1 MGFSMCELCHEVA
14 VGCADASVPMAGSV
28 KEVHFQMFA
37 GLSHQVQGAQG
48 GRRRRCAPP
57 TWAHAA
63 AAVGRGSN
71 WLSYSELGA
80 SLKIVA
86 DLLEHFKLLRILRW
100 RLPGLA
106 SPWRRHA
113 EHALRCGHD
122 WRHTLSL
129 AMRSL
134 VCEKLAKIAGKQVR
148 VGMSAVA
155 LPSGA
160 ARRIK
165 RLQGR
170 KNLDIL
176 RSALL
181 QHCGALLLHR
191 LQRRNEL
198 RHDKQL
204 RIDRRRR
211 HSGERLRHGSG
222 CWSARKRN
230 LG

>member
-1 MGFSMCELCHEVA
+1 
-14 VGCADASVPMAGSV
+14 
-28 KEVHFQMFA
+28 
-37 GLSHQVQGAQG
+37 
-48 GRRRRCAPP
+48 
-57 TWAHAA
+57 
-63 AAVGRGSN
+63 
-71 WLSYSELGA
+71 LGA
-80 SLKIVA
+80 LLKIVA
-86 DLLEHFKLLRILRW
+86 GLLERFKLLRILRW
-100 RLPGLA
+100 WLPGLV

-129 AMRSL
+129 TLRSL
-134 VCEKLAKIAGKQVR
+134 VCQKLAKIAGKQVR

-181 QHCGALLLHR
+181 QHCGALLLHH

-204 RIDRRRR
+204 RIDGRRR
-211 HSGERLRHGSG
+211 HSGERREPIESESKVNTRGERINWRVMKKHSFLEAI
-222 CWSARKRN
+222 ARTS
-230 LG
+230 

>member
-1 MGFSMCELCHEVA
+1 VCGVNGM
-14 VGCADASVPMAGSV
+14 

-63 AAVGRGSN
+63 AAVGRGNN
-71 WLSYSELGA
+71 WLSYSGELGA

-86 DLLEHFKLLRILRW
+86 DLLGRIKLLRILRW
-100 RLPGLA
+100 RLPGLV

-129 AMRSL
+129 ALRSL
-134 VCEKLAKIAGKQVR
+134 VCQKLAKIAGKQVR

-160 ARRIK
+160 ARWIK
-165 RLQGR
+165 CLQGR
-170 KNLDIL
+170 KSLDIL
-176 RSALL
+176 RTAAALPRF
-181 QHCGALLLHR
+181 AAASFAAS
-191 LQRRNEL
+191 QRAA
-198 RHDKQL
+198 
-204 RIDRRRR
+204 
-211 HSGERLRHGSG
+211 S
-222 CWSARKRN
+222 
-230 LG
+230 

>member
-1 MGFSMCELCHEVA
+1 MCGVN
-14 VGCADASVPMAGSV
+14 GM

-63 AAVGRGSN
+63 AAVGRGKN
-71 WLSYSELGA
+71 WLSSAGEGELGA

-86 DLLEHFKLLRILRW
+86 DLLGRIKLLRILRW
-100 RLPGLA
+100 RLPGLV

-129 AMRSL
+129 ALRSL
-134 VCEKLAKIAGKQVR
+134 VCQKLAKIAGKQVR

-160 ARRIK
+160 ARWIK
-165 RLQGR
+165 CLQGR
-170 KNLDIL
+170 KSLDIL
-176 RSALL
+176 RTAAALPRF
-181 QHCGALLLHR
+181 AAASFAAS
-191 LQRRNEL
+191 QRAA
-198 RHDKQL
+198 
-204 RIDRRRR
+204 
-211 HSGERLRHGSG
+211 S
-222 CWSARKRN
+222 
-230 LG
+230 